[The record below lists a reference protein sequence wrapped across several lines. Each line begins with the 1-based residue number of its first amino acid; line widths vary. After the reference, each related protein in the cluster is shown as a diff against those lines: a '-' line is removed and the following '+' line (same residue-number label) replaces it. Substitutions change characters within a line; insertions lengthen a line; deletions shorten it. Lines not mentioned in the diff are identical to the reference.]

1 MWMIILA
8 IVILF
13 LVFRHLSWKPVSW
26 PEGSLKPSKYQG
38 HRGYWKSGLQEN
50 SLPAFEAAKA
60 RGLTMIEFDVH
71 LSKDQ
76 IPVVFHDSD
85 LKRIANQNQKVY
97 ELTAAELLEKANAPT
112 LAQVLESNKVPSYLN
127 IELKTDKVWQST
139 LEKKV
144 AEVVQAHKASERVM
158 FSSFNPLSLARLRR
172 YIPEVPRALLVS
184 QEPEPGN
191 RIYLRKMW
199 FAPYVGVHL
208 LHLDYHDV
216 NERDIRR
223 YKSRGIPVAL
233 WTVND
238 SAIAEKFLAA
248 GAISIISDEL
258 V

>member
-1 MWMIILA
+1 MIILG
-8 IVILF
+8 IVIVF
-13 LVFRHLSWKPVSW
+13 LVFRHLTWKSASW
-26 PEGSLKPSKYQG
+26 PEGALRPSTYQG
-38 HRGYWKSGLQEN
+38 HRGYWKGGLQEN

-76 IPVVFHDSD
+76 VPVVFHDSD
-85 LKRIANQNQKVY
+85 LKRMANLSDKVFD
-97 ELTAAELLEKANAPT
+97 LTAKQLFEKAQAPT

-139 LEKKV
+139 LERKV

-199 FAPYVGVHL
+199 FAPYIGAHI

-216 NERDIRR
+216 SEQDIRR

-238 SAIAEKFLAA
+238 RAIAERFLAA